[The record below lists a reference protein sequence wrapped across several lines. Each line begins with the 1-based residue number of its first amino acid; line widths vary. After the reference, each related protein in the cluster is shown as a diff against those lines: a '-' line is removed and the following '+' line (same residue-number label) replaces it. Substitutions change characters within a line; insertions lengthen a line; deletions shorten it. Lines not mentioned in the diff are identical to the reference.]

1 MKFTIVY
8 LDWMMYS
15 LLVWRYWDVEWD
27 RDNLFEVEPQP
38 ENLELSRCQCL
49 SLRHQSISILLLQQL
64 TSLTSSK
71 WSRETAKKVSINLQ
85 VSSHGNCTV
94 SVLVTICT
102 NIGKYWSRRRSEHQK
117 LGNITVWS
125 LKLNLLSSLQAL
137 FASSD
142 WILLVDNI
150 FGDCLQSK
158 FSWFRISLN
167 EISLWC
173 LRKCLLIILGLETS

>member
-8 LDWMMYS
+8 LDWLMYS

-49 SLRHQSISILLLQQL
+49 SRRHQSISILLLQQL

-125 LKLNLLSSLQAL
+125 LKLNLQAL
-137 FASSD
+137 FALSQ
-142 WILLVDNI
+142 WILLLLRWKYFWRLPWKQILVIQNFI
-150 FGDCLQSK
+150 KWNQFVMFEKMFTNHTWIGNK
-158 FSWFRISLN
+158 LN
-167 EISLWC
+167 
-173 LRKCLLIILGLETS
+173 